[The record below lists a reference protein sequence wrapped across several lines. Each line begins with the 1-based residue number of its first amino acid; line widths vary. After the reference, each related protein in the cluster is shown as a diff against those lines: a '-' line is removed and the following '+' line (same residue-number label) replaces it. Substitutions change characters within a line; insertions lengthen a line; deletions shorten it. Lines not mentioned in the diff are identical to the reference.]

1 MIVSG
6 QNLTVVVLG
15 PPSAA
20 GEALHSALRDAARRH
35 GVTAVRW
42 QDGAARFPRGPGAA
56 PAAQSHGVAPS
67 GDAGAAFSVIQ
78 GQARAARYPDQ
89 TLFVAQRLAQEADA
103 NAGADAVNANAVY
116 GRNQRRPFTSGPQYD
131 LNLFV

>member
-20 GEALHSALRDAARRH
+20 GEALHSALSDAARRH

-42 QDGAARFPRGPGAA
+42 QDDGARFPRQPGVAQAAQPRDTAAGGA
-56 PAAQSHGVAPS
+56 PA
-67 GDAGAAFSVIQ
+67 GAFLALQ
-78 GQARAARYPDQ
+78 NQARPARYPDQ
-89 TLFVAQRLAQEADA
+89 TLFVAQRLAQEADGGDGDAA
-103 NAGADAVNANAVY
+103 NAIAAY
-116 GRNQRRPFTSGPQYD
+116 GRNQRRPFASGPQYD